1 MYHWQCCTIRSFYV
15 IRRSRINPAFGFEE
29 LLSFQFALSKAIDM
43 DNLPVSTAAF
53 RVIRNIEVY
62 RNVDGLKKEWSRLTA
77 QIYAMNEICLSRN
90 KAVTSLLK
98 LQNYGVAD
106 DEILTVYEFL

>member
-1 MYHWQCCTIRSFYV
+1 
-15 IRRSRINPAFGFEE
+15 
-29 LLSFQFALSKAIDM
+29 M

-77 QIYAMNEICLSRN
+77 QTYAMNEICLSRN

-106 DEILTVYEFL
+106 DEILTVYEFLNDALNPILQMVVLSTFFPTVLVRS